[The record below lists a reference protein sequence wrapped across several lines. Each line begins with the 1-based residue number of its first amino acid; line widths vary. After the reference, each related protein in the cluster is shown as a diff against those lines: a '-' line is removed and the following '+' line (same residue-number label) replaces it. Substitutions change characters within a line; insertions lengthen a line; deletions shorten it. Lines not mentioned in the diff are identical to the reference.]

1 MPTEEPAEAI
11 DVNLFC
17 DNDQLRKKLLRK
29 DEEEKEE
36 EEEEDDDDDD
46 DDNEE
51 IDDNEDEDKSES
63 DEEEDKY
70 SNIGGDSGAE
80 DNINKN
86 EVVGKDKYEGESSEE
101 SSHSKIV
108 FSHNEI
114 DNDDIFA
121 SELDRKFIK
130 N

>member
-29 DEEEKEE
+29 
-36 EEEEDDDDDD
+36 
-46 DDNEE
+46 
-51 IDDNEDEDKSES
+51 

-114 DNDDIFA
+114 DNDDIFS